1 MTGPNTWV
9 LRYQVF
15 RETGLYDGFS
25 VTGRTELFFPSIRNL
40 QGRKS
45 RPGNSAGLLLR
56 GSFRIIAERV
66 WTVFS
71 GDDIDGGV
79 FQCLSARSDGT
90 LLFYTLLFFPTMAFL
105 VHIVTLQTFEKRK
118 ICTGSYF

>member
-1 MTGPNTWV
+1 M
-9 LRYQVF
+9 
-15 RETGLYDGFS
+15 
-25 VTGRTELFFPSIRNL
+25 
-40 QGRKS
+40 
-45 RPGNSAGLLLR
+45 R

-71 GDDIDGGV
+71 GGGGDDIDGGV

-90 LLFYTLLFFPTMAFL
+90 LLFYTLLFFPAMAFL
-105 VHIVTLQTFEKRK
+105 VHIVTLQTFEKQK